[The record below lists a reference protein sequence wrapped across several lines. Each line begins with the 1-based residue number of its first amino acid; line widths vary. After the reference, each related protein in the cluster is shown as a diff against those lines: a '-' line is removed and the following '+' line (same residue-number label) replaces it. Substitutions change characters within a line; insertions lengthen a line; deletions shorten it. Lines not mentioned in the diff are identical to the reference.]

1 MAADIGAWDGCI
13 HNALFGCSH
22 TATSRHL
29 RECRILARLIVPAET
44 LDKNRLNPRPH
55 LIPWLLSLILLLLPY
70 GCGRRGDVSGV
81 TEIVYWTG
89 WSGHELESQQKL
101 VGEFNLGHP
110 QIHVR
115 LLTQFNSSG
124 SYQKV
129 RIALAG
135 GATPDVMS
143 TVWAN
148 ELPAYAIRGVLL
160 PLDSYLLASNRDVD
174 REFTP
179 GVARMLHVGSH
190 VYALAVT
197 TNANFILYNKRIFRE
212 AGLDPEKPPRTIEEL
227 DRAAKACT
235 RYDADGRFL
244 RYGFRPGSLEMWAHV
259 FGGRWYDAGTGRITA
274 DDPHNLAALR
284 WMASYARQYDIRRLD
299 AFTSTFGSNET
310 VNGPFFVG
318 KMAMWTT
325 GEWSEEFLRRY
336 APGMEYGWFPLPSP
350 PGGCPE
356 TTQSGGSVFV
366 IPAACKHPAEAWEFL
381 NWLTQPHAVGQF
393 CWSIKNCPPLRAAG
407 ADPRFQSDPM
417 FRFAVD
423 LVNSP
428 NSFGPP
434 AIPTA
439 PTYSRE
445 IQRVEDAALHGG
457 DPKALLDDLQRRMT
471 RDLDETMSDLR

>member
-1 MAADIGAWDGCI
+1 MANNERLAGVEDHRGMHGSRRVTGRNFEWELNDQRIRPLVETHDNIGMTNLHRPIACLLI
-13 HNALFGCSH
+13 CS
-22 TATSRHL
+22 L
-29 RECRILARLIVPAET
+29 L
-44 LDKNRLNPRPH
+44 
-55 LIPWLLSLILLLLPY
+55 LLSL
-70 GCGRRGDVSGV
+70 GCGVRSRAIGA
-81 TEIVYWTG
+81 TEIIYWTG

-101 VGEFNLGHP
+101 IDEFNRGHP
-110 QIHVR
+110 RIRVR
-115 LLTQFNSSG
+115 LLTQFNSTG

-148 ELPAYAIRGVLL
+148 ELPAYALRGVLL
-160 PLDSYLLASNRDVD
+160 PLDSYLKASGRDVA

-179 GVARMLHVGSH
+179 GVGRMLRVADH

-212 AGLDPEKPPRTIEEL
+212 GGLDPEKPPRTIDEL
-227 DRAAKACT
+227 DHAAQACT
-235 RYDADGRFL
+235 RYDAQGRFL
-244 RYGFRPGSLEMWAHV
+244 RYGFRPGSLEMWAYV
-259 FGGRWYDAGTGRITA
+259 FGGSWYDPAAARITA
-274 DDPHNLAALR
+274 DDPRNLAALR
-284 WMASYARQYDIRRLD
+284 WMASYARRYDIRRLD
-299 AFTSTFGSNET
+299 AFTSTFGSSET

-318 KMAMWTT
+318 KMAMWAT
-325 GEWSEEFLRRY
+325 GEWSEEYLRRY
-336 APGMEYGWFPLPSP
+336 APRMEYGWFPLPSP
-350 PGGCPE
+350 SGGRRE
-356 TTQSGGSVFV
+356 ITQSGGSVFV

-381 NWLTQPHAVGQF
+381 NWLTQPHPVGQF

-423 LVNSP
+423 LVNGP
-428 NSFGPP
+428 NSFGPSP
-434 AIPTA
+434 IPTA

-457 DPKALLDDLQRRMT
+457 DPETLLRDLQRRMT
-471 RDLDETMSDLR
+471 RDLDETLTDLR